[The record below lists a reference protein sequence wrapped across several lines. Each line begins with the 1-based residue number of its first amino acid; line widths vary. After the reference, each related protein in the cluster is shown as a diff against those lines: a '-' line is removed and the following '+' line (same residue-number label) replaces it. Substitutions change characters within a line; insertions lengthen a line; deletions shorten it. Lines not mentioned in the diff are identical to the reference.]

1 MSPRIALPALALLLV
16 PVTLMG
22 QRAERPP
29 INNRIWLSTEL
40 EYALNKDWELGLRS
54 QLRQEDNGLRLQQ
67 VLGEV
72 QLAYN
77 ASKRIKTY
85 TEFRYSARAERN
97 PTQRLALGLSYDLV
111 RERPWYLSLR
121 GQYQH
126 ELDPAN
132 PDEGNW
138 RTKIRLRYRINKRWS
153 LYASTENWSQL
164 YPYPGWSARTRSG
177 LGLGYGRKSHEISAD
192 YFFQQSGVAVFE
204 DPGRSQ
210 IVSLKYAYRL

>member
-1 MSPRIALPALALLLV
+1 MRRFLPVLALLLC
-16 PVTLMG
+16 PLWLLG

-29 INNRIWLSTEL
+29 INNRVWLSTEL
-40 EYALNKDWELGLRS
+40 EYSWNKDWELGLRS
-54 QLRQEDNGLRLQQ
+54 QWRQEDNGVRLQQ

-77 ASKRIKTY
+77 AGKRTKAY
-85 TEFRYSARAERN
+85 TEFRYSARADRSH
-97 PTQRLALGLSYDLV
+97 TQRLAAGLSYDLL
-111 RERPWYLSLR
+111 RERPWYLSIR

-138 RTKIRLRYRINKRWS
+138 RSKVRLRYRIDKRWS
-153 LYASTENWSQL
+153 LYASTENWTRI

-177 LGLGYGRKSHEISAD
+177 VGIGYGRRSHDLSAD
-192 YFFQQSGVAVFE
+192 YFFQQSRVLAVE